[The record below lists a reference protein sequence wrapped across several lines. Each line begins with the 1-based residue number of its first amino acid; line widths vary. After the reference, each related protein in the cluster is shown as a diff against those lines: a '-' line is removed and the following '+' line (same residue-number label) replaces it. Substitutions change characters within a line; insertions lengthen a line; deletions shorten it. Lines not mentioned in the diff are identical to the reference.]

1 MSENNL
7 KFVVDLRNS
16 DSGFSEEFELA
27 YENIS
32 SEIIARILP
41 NQSEDHWKNLFFELF
56 DNAEMGMTS
65 TEGLLFEKARQSLT
79 NMAFDKLGWSDVIV
93 QFTGIEINGTS
104 LLNRVKSSLKKIP
117 IVLTGAEIEKI
128 RLTSTQINNQ
138 LLTLVGSITVGLV
151 AALLI
156 DIVNLDSE
164 LITSITTSIISV
176 DIALLFSKIV
186 ASHENR

>member
-7 KFVVDLRNS
+7 RFVVDLRNS

-41 NQSEDHWKNLFFELF
+41 NQSENHWKNLFFELF

-65 TEGLLFEKARQSLT
+65 TEGFLFEKARQSLT

-93 QFTGIEINGTS
+93 QFTGIEING
-104 LLNRVKSSLKKIP
+104 KSVAISD
-117 IVLTGAEIEKI
+117 ADEEILSDYLSI
-128 RLTSTQINNQ
+128 Q
-138 LLTLVGSITVGLV
+138 LVREDNTMY
-151 AALLI
+151 
-156 DIVNLDSE
+156 
-164 LITSITTSIISV
+164 
-176 DIALLFSKIV
+176 FY
-186 ASHENR
+186 

>member
-1 MSENNL
+1 MKKMSENNL

-16 DSGFSEEFELA
+16 DSGFSEEFELT

-32 SEIIARILP
+32 SEIIARISP
-41 NQSEDHWKNLFFELF
+41 NQSEDVWKNLFFELF

-104 LLNRVKSSLKKIP
+104 VAITEADEEILSDYLSIQLVKGDN
-117 IVLTGAEIEKI
+117 TMY
-128 RLTSTQINNQ
+128 
-138 LLTLVGSITVGLV
+138 
-151 AALLI
+151 
-156 DIVNLDSE
+156 
-164 LITSITTSIISV
+164 
-176 DIALLFSKIV
+176 FY
-186 ASHENR
+186 

>member
-16 DSGFSEEFELA
+16 DSGFSEEFELT
-27 YENIS
+27 YDNIS
-32 SEIIARILP
+32 TEIIARILP

-56 DNAEMGMTS
+56 ANAEMGMTS

-104 LLNRVKSSLKKIP
+104 VAISE
-117 IVLTGAEIEKI
+117 ADEEILSDYLSI
-128 RLTSTQINNQ
+128 Q
-138 LLTLVGSITVGLV
+138 LVREDNTMY
-151 AALLI
+151 
-156 DIVNLDSE
+156 
-164 LITSITTSIISV
+164 
-176 DIALLFSKIV
+176 FY
-186 ASHENR
+186 